1 MTLDILQIYYITFIK
16 LTNVLLI
23 QKKKKIT
30 FIYNYAV
37 EIF

>member
-23 QKKKKIT
+23 QKKKKNHIHL
-30 FIYNYAV
+30 
-37 EIF
+37 

>member
-1 MTLDILQIYYITFIK
+1 MTLDILQIYYITFKK
-16 LTNVLLI
+16 LINVLLI
-23 QKKKKIT
+23 QKKKFT